1 MTFIHPKVYF
11 FCLLMLP
18 ALFVRVVIFHR
29 RSPVKNLWL
38 RRLTTLLGTVQDA
51 FVSWQG
57 IFLIMAVKVLVP
69 FAFPFLFWVFGI
81 TYFLLQADLV
91 FDGLLFYGTAMRVD
105 VAFFSFLDD
114 LKSFWDSAKARGIF
128 AFIGLCAVLALVN
141 ISLTAFLQNH
151 LWTFNF
157 SKPFL
162 IAGMILGTISIF
174 GHGFLPRRIAYATTN
189 ALLLQQLAF
198 IKKGC
203 AIARWAINLSKDF
216 VMPNKR
222 LFFSEHEEFTL
233 LSPEYPILKFTH
245 GFVGE
250 QLFNIYRAENEQPN
264 IIFLFMESWRA
275 KDVGA
280 LGGKHGVTPNFDR
293 LAEKGILFRN
303 FYSNSVK
310 TSRAV
315 TASLFGIP
323 SDIEAYD
330 ASSMP
335 NFPLISIAD
344 ILKRAGYRNNYF
356 LASDLG
362 FENQRE
368 TIAAHGFDNLMGKH
382 EILKAFPEAL
392 FTSWGV
398 HDEYLLNA
406 TVEHLK
412 GATQPQFTTLFTIS
426 NHHPW
431 IDPPGEHRRHPLP
444 AFDKADRG
452 RYLRTYHYSDHC
464 LGKFVDQLEQAGIMD
479 NTILFVMGDHGQP
492 MGEHQKSYVNQIG
505 IYEENI
511 HVPCMIYAPGRISKP
526 CQIDQLGSH
535 IDLFPTVM
543 DILGLKGLNHTV
555 GSSLMRKN
563 PAKKVFFHNP
573 FVHGYFACRYDNT
586 KLIYT
591 RATKEVELYDLDLDP
606 KERHNLSTKY
616 PELAKELLS
625 DVRCYETFFKRLYRE
640 KIISPQTITE
650 AEHSFEQLG

>member
-1 MTFIHPKVYF
+1 MTFIHPKAYF

-18 ALFVRVVIFHR
+18 MLFVRVVVFHR
-29 RSPVKNLWL
+29 KSPIKNKWL
-38 RRLTTLLGTVQDA
+38 KRCTTLLGTTQDA
-51 FVSWQG
+51 FVGWQCL
-57 IFLIMAVKVLVP
+57 FLVMAFKAALP
-69 FAFPFLFWVFGI
+69 FTFPFLFWVFGL

-91 FDGLLFYGTAMRVD
+91 FDALLFYGTAMRVD

-114 LKSFWDSAKARGIF
+114 LRSFWDSAKARGLF
-128 AFIGLCAVLALVN
+128 AFIGICSVLALINV
-141 ISLTAFLQNH
+141 SLIAFLQSH
-151 LWTFNF
+151 MWAFNF

-162 IAGMILGTISIF
+162 ITGMILGTVSVF

-222 LFFSEHEEFTL
+222 LFFSDHEEFTL

-245 GFVGE
+245 GFSGE
-250 QLFNIYRAENEQPN
+250 KLFDIYRAENEQPHV
-264 IIFLFMESWRA
+264 IFLFMESWRA

-280 LGGKHGVTPNFDR
+280 LGGQYGVTPNFDKC
-293 LAEKGILFRN
+293 AEQGILFNN

-335 NFPLISIAD
+335 HFPLISVAD
-344 ILKRAGYRNNYF
+344 VLKRSGYCNNYF
-356 LASDLG
+356 IASDLG

-368 TIAAHGFDNLMGKH
+368 TIAAHGFDNLIGKQ
-382 EILKAFPEAL
+382 EILSMHPEAL
-392 FTSWGV
+392 YTSWGV
-398 HDEYLLNA
+398 HDEYLMQVTL
-406 TVEHLK
+406 EHLK
-412 GATQPQFTTLFTIS
+412 AATEPQFCTLFTIS

-431 IDPPGEHRRHPLP
+431 IDPPGPHRSHPLP
-444 AFDKADRG
+444 AFDNPSRG

-464 LGKFVDQLEQAGIMD
+464 LGQFIASLEEAGIMD
-479 NTILFVMGDHGQP
+479 NTVLFVVGDHGQP

-511 HVPCMIYAPGRISKP
+511 HVPCMVYAPGRIKTP

-543 DILGLKGLNHTV
+543 DMLGLKGLNHTV
-555 GSSLMRKN
+555 GASLMRKN

-573 FVHGYFACRYDNT
+573 FVHGYFGCRYDNT

-591 RATKEVELYDLDLDP
+591 RATKEVELYDLELDP
-606 KERHNLSTKY
+606 RERNNIASKY

-625 DVRCYETFFKRLYRE
+625 DVRCYEAFFKRLYRE
-640 KIISPQTITE
+640 KIIRPQTLTDFNHSL
-650 AEHSFEQLG
+650 EHLE